1 MAPITAKMNPK
12 VTQAPVPMRFVGPI
26 KISAQASLDA
36 AWQDKVS
43 VPLATYETPLWHSV
57 GRGARVSSLCD
68 EGIKTTL
75 VDERMTRSI
84 LLEANDASQVLQAWR
99 SIQTR
104 QEEMQAIVSTTSRFA
119 KLIDMNMQIVA
130 NLLYL
135 RLEFKTGD
143 ASGHNM
149 VTQAA
154 DSLMRWVLDEYPQL
168 NYSSISGNYCSDK
181 KATAVNGILGR
192 GKYVVAELTVPR
204 DLCERK
210 LLTTPEKVVD
220 LNIKKNLLGTLM
232 AGGLRS
238 ANAHFANMLLGFYLA
253 TGQDAANIIEGSQGM
268 VHAEVREGDLY
279 FSCTLPN
286 IIVGTVG
293 NGKGLDFV
301 TENLAKL
308 GCSED
313 VETGANARRLAQ
325 ICAATV
331 LCGELSLLA
340 AQTNPGELMQAHL
353 KLER

>member
-1 MAPITAKMNPK
+1 MAPTPARTSPK
-12 VTQAPVPMRFVGPI
+12 VTQAPVPMRFVGPM
-26 KISAQASLDA
+26 KISAQASIDA

-43 VPLATYETPLWHSV
+43 VPLATYEIPLWHSV
-57 GRGARVSSLCD
+57 GRGARLSILCD
-68 EGIKTTL
+68 DGIKTTL

-84 LLEANDASQVLQAWR
+84 LLEAGDASQVLSAWQ
-99 SIQTR
+99 SIHMR
-104 QEEMQAIVSTTSRFA
+104 QEEMQRIVSQTSRFA

-154 DSLMRWVLDEYPQL
+154 DSLMQWVLAEYPQL

-192 GKYVVAELTVPR
+192 GKYVVAEITVPR
-204 DLCERK
+204 GLCERK

-268 VHAEVREGDLY
+268 VHAEVKQGDLY

-301 TENLAKL
+301 TENLTKL
-308 GCSED
+308 GCTQD
-313 VETGANARRLAQ
+313 VEAGANARRLAQ

>member
-1 MAPITAKMNPK
+1 MAPTPARTSPK
-12 VTQAPVPMRFVGPI
+12 VTQAPVPMRFVGPM
-26 KISAQASLDA
+26 KISAQASIDA

-43 VPLATYETPLWHSV
+43 VPLATYEIPLWHSV
-57 GRGARVSSLCD
+57 GRGARLSILCD
-68 EGIKTTL
+68 DGIKTTL

-84 LLEANDASQVLQAWR
+84 LLEAGDASQVLSAWQ
-99 SIQTR
+99 SIHMR
-104 QEEMQAIVSTTSRFA
+104 QEEMQRIVSQTSRFA

-154 DSLMRWVLDEYPQL
+154 DSLMQWVLAEYPQL

-204 DLCERK
+204 GLCERK

-268 VHAEVREGDLY
+268 VHAEVKQGDLY

-301 TENLAKL
+301 TENLTKL
-308 GCSED
+308 GCTQD
-313 VETGANARRLAQ
+313 VEAGANARRLAQ

>member
-1 MAPITAKMNPK
+1 MAPTPAKTSPK
-12 VTQAPVPMRFVGPI
+12 VTQAPVPMRFVGPM

-43 VPLATYETPLWHSV
+43 VPLATYEIPLWHSV
-57 GRGARVSSLCD
+57 GRGARLSTLCG

-84 LLEANDASQVLQAWR
+84 LLEADDASQVLGAWR
-99 SIQTR
+99 SIQMR
-104 QEEMQAIVSTTSRFA
+104 QEEMQSIVSQTSRFA

-135 RLEFKTGD
+135 RLEFNTGD

-154 DSLMRWVLDEYPQL
+154 DSLLQWLLEQYPKL
-168 NYSSISGNYCSDK
+168 SYSSISGNYCSDK

-204 DLCERK
+204 DLCQRK

-268 VHAEVREGDLY
+268 VHAEVKEGDLY

-301 TENLAKL
+301 KENLAKL
-308 GCSED
+308 GCSAD
-313 VETGANARRLAQ
+313 VEAGANARRLAQ

-340 AQTNPGELMQAHL
+340 AQTNPGELMQAHV